1 MANTNEKVKIM
12 KSLHSQQEAIYAEKN
27 EKYQDAFGK
36 TYAEYGPTVAI
47 IRLEDKLNRI
57 KALVAAGLNDS
68 NGESMVDTLND
79 MANYAN
85 MFLIELGASP
95 VKGETPKP
103 KKKRNQKKA
112 KQAEPETTGEAQGEE
127 ETPRE
132 EGPLDSLTKKQLMT
146 IIQDL
151 GGEAPKKANRTKLY
165 QIINGFPKAKVA
177 VAITSLKAEG
187 GTQEAGDGEE
197 E

>member
-12 KSLHSQQEAIYAEKN
+12 KSLHSKQEALYAEKN

-47 IRLEDKLNRI
+47 IRLEDKLNRV
-57 KALVAAGLNDS
+57 KALVAAGLDGS
-68 NGESMVDTLND
+68 NGESLVDTLTD

-85 MFLIELGASP
+85 MFIIELGASP
-95 VKGETPKP
+95 VKEEDPKP
-103 KKKRNQKKA
+103 KKKRNRKKA
-112 KQAEPETTGEAQGEE
+112 KENEPETTEESTEE
-127 ETPRE
+127 EAPKE
-132 EGPLDSLTKKQLMT
+132 EGPLDSLTKKQLLT

-177 VAITSLKAEG
+177 VAITSLKAEEV
-187 GTQEAGDGEE
+187 TQEDGDGEE

>member
-12 KSLHSQQEAIYAEKN
+12 KSLHSKQEALYAEKN

-47 IRLEDKLNRI
+47 IRLEDKLNRV
-57 KALVAAGLNDS
+57 KALVAAGLDDS
-68 NGESMVDTLND
+68 NGESLVDTLTD

-85 MFLIELGASP
+85 MFIIELGAST
-95 VKGETPKP
+95 VKEEDPKP
-103 KKKRNQKKA
+103 KKKRNRKKA
-112 KQAEPETTGEAQGEE
+112 KEAEPETTEEPTGE
-127 ETPRE
+127 ETPKE
-132 EGPLDSLTKKQLMT
+132 EGPLDSLTKKQLVT

-177 VAITSLKAEG
+177 VAITSLKSEE
-187 GTQEAGDGEE
+187 GTQEDGDGEE

>member
-12 KSLHSQQEAIYAEKN
+12 KSLHSKQEALYAEKN

-47 IRLEDKLNRI
+47 IRLEDKLNRV
-57 KALVAAGLNDS
+57 KALVAAGLDGS
-68 NGESMVDTLND
+68 NGESLVDTLTD
-79 MANYAN
+79 MSNYAN
-85 MFLIELGASP
+85 MFIIELGASP
-95 VKGETPKP
+95 VKEEAPKP
-103 KKKRNQKKA
+103 KKKRNRKKD
-112 KQAEPETTGEAQGEE
+112 KEAEPETTEESTEE
-127 ETPRE
+127 EAPKE
-132 EGPLDSLTKKQLMT
+132 EGPLDSLTKKQLVT

-177 VAITSLKAEG
+177 VAITSLKAEE
-187 GTQEAGDGEE
+187 GTQEAVDGEE

>member
-12 KSLHSQQEAIYAEKN
+12 KSLHSKQEALYAEKN

-47 IRLEDKLNRI
+47 IRLEDKLNRV
-57 KALVAAGLNDS
+57 KALVAAGLDGS
-68 NGESMVDTLND
+68 NGESLVDTLTD
-79 MANYAN
+79 MSNYAN
-85 MFLIELGASP
+85 MFIIELGASS
-95 VKGETPKP
+95 VKEETTKP
-103 KKKRNQKKA
+103 KKKRNRKKD
-112 KQAEPETTGEAQGEE
+112 KEAEPEATEKSTEE
-127 ETPRE
+127 EAPKE
-132 EGPLDSLTKKQLMT
+132 EGPLDSLTKKQLLT

-177 VAITSLKAEG
+177 VAITSLKAEE
-187 GTQEAGDGEE
+187 GTQEAVDGEE

>member
-12 KSLHSQQEAIYAEKN
+12 KSLHSKQEALYAEKN

-47 IRLEDKLNRI
+47 IRLEDKLNRV
-57 KALVAAGLNDS
+57 KALVAAGLDGS
-68 NGESMVDTLND
+68 NGESLVDTLTD
-79 MANYAN
+79 MSNYAN
-85 MFLIELGASP
+85 MFIIELGASP
-95 VKGETPKP
+95 VKEEAPKP
-103 KKKRNQKKA
+103 KKKRNRKKA
-112 KQAEPETTGEAQGEE
+112 KEDEPEATEESTEE
-127 ETPRE
+127 EAPKE
-132 EGPLDSLTKKQLMT
+132 EGPLDSLTKKQLLT

-177 VAITSLKAEG
+177 VAITSLKAEE
-187 GTQEAGDGEE
+187 GTQEAVDGEE

>member
-1 MANTNEKVKIM
+1 MANTNEKVKIL
-12 KSLHSQQEAIYAEKN
+12 KSLHSKQEALYAEKN

-47 IRLEDKLNRI
+47 IRLEDKLNRV
-57 KALVAAGLNDS
+57 KALVAAGLDGS
-68 NGESMVDTLND
+68 NGESLVDTLTD

-85 MFLIELGASP
+85 MFIIELGASP
-95 VKGETPKP
+95 VKEEDPKP
-103 KKKRNQKKA
+103 KKKRNRKKD
-112 KQAEPETTGEAQGEE
+112 KEAEPETTGESTEE
-127 ETPRE
+127 EAPKE
-132 EGPLDSLTKKQLMT
+132 EGPLDSLTKKQLLT

-177 VAITSLKAEG
+177 VAITSLKAEEV
-187 GTQEAGDGEE
+187 TQEDGDGEE

>member
-12 KSLHSQQEAIYAEKN
+12 KSLHSRQEALYAEKN

-47 IRLEDKLNRI
+47 IRLEDKLNRV
-57 KALVAAGLNDS
+57 KALVAAGLEGS
-68 NGESMVDTLND
+68 NGESLVDTLTD

-85 MFLIELGASP
+85 MFIIELGASP
-95 VKGETPKP
+95 VKEEDPKP
-103 KKKRNQKKA
+103 KKKRNRKKA
-112 KQAEPETTGEAQGEE
+112 KEAEPETTEESTEE
-127 ETPRE
+127 EAPKE
-132 EGPLDSLTKKQLMT
+132 EGPLDSLTKKQLLT

-177 VAITSLKAEG
+177 VAITSLKAEEV
-187 GTQEAGDGEE
+187 TQEDVDGEE

>member
-12 KSLHSQQEAIYAEKN
+12 KSLHSKQEALYAEKN

-47 IRLEDKLNRI
+47 IRLEDKLNRV
-57 KALVAAGLNDS
+57 KALVAAGLDDS
-68 NGESMVDTLND
+68 NGESLVDTLTD

-85 MFLIELGASP
+85 MFLIELGAST
-95 VKGETPKP
+95 VKEEAPKP
-103 KKKRNQKKA
+103 KKKRNRKKD
-112 KQAEPETTGEAQGEE
+112 KEAEPEATEESTEGEA
-127 ETPRE
+127 PKE
-132 EGPLDSLTKKQLMT
+132 EGPLDSLTKKQLLT

-151 GGEAPKKANRTKLY
+151 GGEASKKANRTKLY

-177 VAITSLKAEG
+177 VAITSLKAEE